1 MSRWQAAGRFAY
13 QTTAMERK
21 DFIRK
26 GLLGTGMFVANA
38 AMGNVI
44 KNDVDE
50 LKELEVMGFNHIPNT
65 QSAVLPNMV
74 LHKAASRGHA
84 NHGWLDSHHTF
95 SFANYYNPERM
106 HFGVLRV
113 LNDDWVAAGM
123 GFDRHPHD
131 NMEII
136 SIPLEGDL
144 EHKDSMGNVAV
155 IKHGDVQ
162 VMSAGTGIFHSEY
175 NKNRDRDT
183 RFLQIWLFPNKKNIT
198 PRYDQ
203 LTLNVNDRHNK
214 LQQILS
220 PSKTDAG
227 VWIHQ
232 DAWFHMGRFDKGFST
247 TYKVRKPGNGVY
259 AFVLNGDVTIES
271 TPLGRRDGLGVWNK
285 ERLHITSNSKDA
297 EVLLMDVP
305 MVMS

>member
-1 MSRWQAAGRFAY
+1 
-13 QTTAMERK
+13 MERK

-44 KNDVDE
+44 QNDVDE
-50 LKELEVMGFNHIPNT
+50 LKELDVMGFNHLPNPEST
-65 QSAVLPNMV
+65 LTANMV
-74 LHKAASRGHA
+74 LHTSDTRGHA
-84 NHGWLDSHHTF
+84 NHGWLESKHTF
-95 SFANYYNPERM
+95 SFANYYNPDRM

-113 LNDDWVAAGM
+113 LNDDWVAPGR

-155 IKHGDVQ
+155 IKHGDIQ

-175 NKNRDRDT
+175 NKNRDKDT
-183 RFLQIWLFPNKKNIT
+183 RFLQIWLFPNKKNVT

-203 LTLNVNDRHNK
+203 LTLNVADRHNK

-220 PSKTDAG
+220 PNPNDAG
-227 VWIHQ
+227 VWINQ
-232 DAWFHMGRFDKGFST
+232 DAWFHMGRFDKGFT
-247 TYKVRKPGNGVY
+247 TNYKVHKPGNGVY
-259 AFVLNGDVTIES
+259 VFVLNGEVTIDN
-271 TPLGRRDGLGVWNK
+271 TPLGRRDGLGIWDKNT
-285 ERLHITSNSKDA
+285 LQITSRSQDA

-305 MVMS
+305 MMIS